1 MIWFTDDITLTAL
14 NATSQGNMVG
24 YLGIEYTAIGPDY
37 LEAKMPVGP
46 KTCQPQG
53 ILHGG
58 ASVALAE
65 TVGSIAANLCVDR
78 TQYYCV
84 GLDINANH
92 LRKASQ
98 GGHVYA
104 VARPLHVG
112 KTTQVWQIH
121 ITNEQQQLVC
131 AGRLTVA
138 VLARKHQV

>member
-1 MIWFTDDITLTAL
+1 MIWFTKHVTLDEL

-24 YLGIEYTAIGPDY
+24 YLGIEYTAIGAES

-46 KTCQPQG
+46 KTCQPER

-58 ASVALAE
+58 ASVVLAE

-78 TQYYCV
+78 DKYYCV

-92 LRKASQ
+92 VRQ
-98 GGHVYA
+98 VPEGMHVYA

-112 KTTQVWQIH
+112 RTTQLWQIH

-131 AGRLTVA
+131 ASRLTVA
-138 VLARKHQV
+138 VLTKK